1 MPLICHFDFFIGTST
16 LQKSA
21 SIHRFFN
28 YQIYTYIDKS
38 SNTATFH
45 TKIIETQLNCI
56 LQKRFQKWS
65 MIETNYRYNF
75 DIFLGIIEPVHK
87 VMLGKL

>member
-1 MPLICHFDFFIGTST
+1 MPKLLNLSLIVFS
-16 LQKSA
+16 K
-21 SIHRFFN
+21 
-28 YQIYTYIDKS
+28 
-38 SNTATFH
+38 
-45 TKIIETQLNCI
+45 
-56 LQKRFQKWS
+56 KWS